1 MTKNSEAGARTRGDR
16 IVVTKPLRNAII
28 NGHPWVYDRALTL
41 PAQARAGDVMTLVDD
56 QGPLATVFVDPG
68 SPIAAR
74 VLDAPAAASPSAIN
88 QAWAKRRAQRAAQ
101 RRTNDALLRD
111 CSGRRLIHGEGDG
124 CPGLVIDQYATTLV
138 VVFDG
143 AAANVFWTARLDA
156 VLEGLTAGGAQFTNV
171 WLRGERGVT
180 EAYAYRGNKPGLLT
194 ITEGSARFVVDVVNG
209 QKTGFFLDQRENRR
223 LLGRLAHQQRVLNL
237 YCYTGGFS
245 VHAALG
251 GASAVTS
258 VDIAPRAIDAVGSNF
273 ALNNIAGAHHHHIC
287 MDGFDF
293 LAQARQAARSWDLVI
308 ADPPSFAPSERA
320 KPAALAAYKRL
331 LLECVSVVAPGGYV
345 ALASCSSHISE
356 ADLIDLC
363 AKHVFGAQLHAVMSA
378 ASDHPVIPGFPEGRY
393 LKFLLLGIN

>member
-1 MTKNSEAGARTRGDR
+1 MTKNSVPGPRTRGDR
-16 IVVTKPLRNAII
+16 IVVTKPLRNAIV
-28 NGHPWVYDRALTL
+28 NGHPWIYDRALTL
-41 PAQARAGDVMTLVDD
+41 PAQTRAGDVVTLTDE

-74 VLDAPAAASPSAIN
+74 VLEAPAADSPSAIN
-88 QAWAKRRAQRAAQ
+88 AAWAKRRAQRAAQ
-101 RRTNDALLRD
+101 RRSNDALLRD

-156 VLEGLTAGGAQFTNV
+156 VLDGLAAGGAQFSDV

-180 EAYAYRGNKPGLLT
+180 EAHAYRGNKPGLIT
-194 ITEGSARFVVDVVNG
+194 ITEGAARFVVDVVNG

-223 LLGRLAHQQRVLNL
+223 LVGRLAHQQRVLNL

-258 VDIAPRAIDAVGSNF
+258 VDIAPRAIDAVATNF
-273 ALNNIAGAHHHHIC
+273 ALNNIAGAHHQHIC
-287 MDGFDF
+287 MDGFDY
-293 LAQARQAARSWDLVI
+293 LAKSRHAGRSWDLVI
-308 ADPPSFAPSERA
+308 ADPPSFAPNERA

-363 AKHVFGAQLHAVMSA
+363 AKHVPGVQLHVVMSA
-378 ASDHPVIPGFPEGRY
+378 ATDHPVIPGFPEGRY